1 MILYFLCPNHL
12 FLIEEKVKGEFLYP
26 QLYDLFLIGKIKVVL
41 LKGKYLNL
49 ENNTKCLMNCFQPV
63 KNQGGGT
70 LRGTRVTEV
79 YRSLLCSAARQEIQA
94 F

>member
-1 MILYFLCPNHL
+1 MYFLCSKHT

-41 LKGKYLNL
+41 SEGKYLNL
-49 ENNTKCLMNCFQPV
+49 DNNTKCLMNCFQPV

-79 YRSLLCSAARQEIQA
+79 YRSLLCSAVRLKIQA